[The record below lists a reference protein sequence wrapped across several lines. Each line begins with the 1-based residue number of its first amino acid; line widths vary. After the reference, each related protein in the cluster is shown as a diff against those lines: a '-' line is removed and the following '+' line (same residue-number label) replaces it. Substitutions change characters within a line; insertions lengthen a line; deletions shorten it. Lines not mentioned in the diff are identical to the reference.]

1 MWDYNIAQWCLFFAI
16 YCFIGWCWECIYV
29 SVCEKKLTNRG
40 FLTGPFLPIYGSGAV
55 IILFATIPVKNHYIL
70 IFLLG
75 MLAATVLEYATG
87 ALMEYILKVRYW
99 DYSDEA
105 YNFRGYICLKASLA
119 WGVFSVLLIRVI
131 HKPLEKLVTGLDEK
145 VTVFIAVAFVV
156 IFLVD
161 MILSIRTA
169 LDLREILSQITENI
183 EEVRRLQKRL
193 DVLIAVTEEDRKEF
207 IRNMEMKVSEG
218 KAMYRKAKLN
228 IRLLLKAHPHATS
241 EKFHEALDE
250 LKEYISKK

>member
-1 MWDYNIAQWCLFFAI
+1 MSI
-16 YCFIGWCWECIYV
+16 
-29 SVCEKKLTNRG
+29 CEKKITNRG

-55 IILFATIPVKNHYIL
+55 IILFATIPVKNNYIL

-75 MLAATVLEYATG
+75 MLSATILEYVTG
-87 ALMEYILKVRYW
+87 ALMEYVLKVRYW

-105 YNFRGYICLKASLA
+105 YNFRGYICLKASIA
-119 WGVFSVLLIRVI
+119 WGIFSVLLISVI
-131 HKPLEKLVTGLDEK
+131 HKPLERIVLGLDK
-145 VTVFIAVAFVV
+145 NITVFIAITFVV
-156 IFLVD
+156 IFIVD
-161 MILSIRTA
+161 LIFSIRAA
-169 LDLREILSQITENI
+169 LDLKEILVQITENI

-193 DVLIAVTEEDRKEF
+193 DVLIAVTEDDRKEF

-241 EKFHEALDE
+241 EKFREALE
-250 LKEYISKK
+250 GLKEYILKK